1 MFGILD
7 TIQWIHLL
15 LFFLFHYTSFQRN
28 RLMENLFE
36 VGVLQN
42 RNLLEFVLSLNDF

>member
-1 MFGILD
+1 MFDILD
-7 TIQWIHLL
+7 TVRWIHLL
-15 LFFLFHYTSFQRN
+15 LFFLFRYTSFQQN

-42 RNLLEFVLSLNDF
+42 RNLLEFVLNLNDF